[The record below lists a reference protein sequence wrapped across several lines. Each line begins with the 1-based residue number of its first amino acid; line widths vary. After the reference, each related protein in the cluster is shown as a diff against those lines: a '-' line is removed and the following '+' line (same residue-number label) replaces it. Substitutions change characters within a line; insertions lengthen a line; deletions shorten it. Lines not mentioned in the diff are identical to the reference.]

1 MSRRNNTAR
10 EDKLNK
16 WVTDFEYATDLL
28 RDRFNS
34 RTSTASDVQMV
45 LQRAT
50 LLDRFMRDERL
61 SYQAERDWTNLRGD
75 P

>member
-16 WVTDFEYATDLL
+16 WVTDIDATDLL
-28 RDRFNS
+28 RDCFNS